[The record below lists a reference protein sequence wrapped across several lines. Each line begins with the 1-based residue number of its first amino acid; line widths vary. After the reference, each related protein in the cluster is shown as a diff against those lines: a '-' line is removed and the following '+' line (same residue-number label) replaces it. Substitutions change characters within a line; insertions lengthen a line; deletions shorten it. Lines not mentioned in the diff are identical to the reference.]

1 MLLMLFL
8 RDILDNIVRVETK
21 RNLKKDK
28 LKVASF
34 GEFLQW
40 IGIWILCLLCL
51 VSGTPISGAVRQY
64 RPSGELH
71 IADIS
76 GFLYSV

>member
-34 GEFLQW
+34 GDFFQW
-40 IGIWILCLLCL
+40 IGNCILCLLSL
-51 VSGTPISGAVRQY
+51 VSGDPISGAFVQY
-64 RPSGELH
+64 VPSGERN
-71 IADIS
+71 ITTTT
-76 GFLYSV
+76 